1 MDNKVDYGSLKKGGF
16 MRQKQKD
23 HFSLDIKKYRCY
35 ITNRTDGI
43 IIIRH
48 IGFSDMLDRIEKY

>member
-1 MDNKVDYGSLKKGGF
+1 MYGQWKYF
-16 MRQKQKD
+16 
-23 HFSLDIKKYRCY
+23 FNFPLDIKKYRCY

-43 IIIRH
+43 IIKIRH